1 MEGEWWRGSVTG
13 WKGGESEGLEVS
25 WTYLMVMMPTPV
37 SRPMRIH
44 SCQNSSLVRRAK
56 PVMSRQCELSG
67 FLLCLLAASSSIS
80 TSPGSERSEDVSV
93 EERGGSSSSV
103 GCGWYIIGGDVYTEL
118 LLQSKEKKGIRT
130 DFLRGEHG
138 RAVLGAG
145 LVQEVRVA
153 ASALVGGEHGV
164 RGAGLVVD
172 DDEEG
177 DGDEDDERGG
187 EREHGEEPGGVAGE
201 GDAGDEG
208 VEEGAEPE
216 GCQGK
221 GRRRPAV
228 RRPIQGCCFQCGLE
242 CSTAADS
249 SHEGVEGNHANGHGP
264 WSAVVGCEGQLSLEP
279 GSQT

>member
-1 MEGEWWRGSVTG
+1 MTTVQG
-13 WKGGESEGLEVS
+13 
-25 WTYLMVMMPTPV
+25 
-37 SRPMRIH
+37 
-44 SCQNSSLVRRAK
+44 
-56 PVMSRQCELSG
+56 
-67 FLLCLLAASSSIS
+67 
-80 TSPGSERSEDVSV
+80 
-93 EERGGSSSSV
+93 
-103 GCGWYIIGGDVYTEL
+103 
-118 LLQSKEKKGIRT
+118 KKGIRT

-145 LVQEVRVA
+145 LVHEVRVA
-153 ASALVGGEHGV
+153 ASALVRGEHGV
-164 RGAGLVVD
+164 RGAALVVD

-221 GRRRPAV
+221 RRRRPAV
-228 RRPIQGCCFQCGLE
+228 RRPIQGCCFQRGLE

-249 SHEGVEGNHANGHGP
+249 RHEGVEGYHANGHGP
-264 WSAVVGCEGQLSLEP
+264 WSAVVGCEGQGQLSLEP